1 MLYLRNKVK
10 KSAISHPSKNR
21 QINAGSLYVIGAPWA
36 HALMNPRLALR
47 TPQSISNCMYRY
59 SELSISP
66 SNSSQSGLQSPKRA
80 KNIFFWRRFE
90 SSREAV
96 AAWNLANRWR
106 KRGIAMLP
114 VKFGIAFTSK

>member
-1 MLYLRNKVK
+1 M
-10 KSAISHPSKNR
+10 I
-21 QINAGSLYVIGAPWA
+21 LYV
-36 HALMNPRLALR
+36 
-47 TPQSISNCMYRY
+47 
-59 SELSISP
+59 
-66 SNSSQSGLQSPKRA
+66 LQYK
-80 KNIFFWRRFE
+80 FFWCRFE